1 MSIVTHAVTLR
12 GLRACERPPAIGR
25 YRVARGGAGTEAKCA
40 PAHNLVA
47 PRCAGA
53 GDVIANGAHAH
64 HLVAPR
70 WAGRGGK
77 VAGCNLG

>member
-1 MSIVTHAVTLR
+1 
-12 GLRACERPPAIGR
+12 
-25 YRVARGGAGTEAKCA
+25 
-40 PAHNLVA
+40 
-47 PRCAGA
+47 
-53 GDVIANGAHAH
+53 VIANGAHAH